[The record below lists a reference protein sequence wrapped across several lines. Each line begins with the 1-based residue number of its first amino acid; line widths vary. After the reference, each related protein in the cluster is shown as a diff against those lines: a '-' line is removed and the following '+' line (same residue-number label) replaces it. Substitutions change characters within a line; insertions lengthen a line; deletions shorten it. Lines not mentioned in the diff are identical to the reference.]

1 MKQTVMF
8 VFISCA
14 AALTALPAQAQE
26 WPAEQLEVW
35 ETISKQWDLARA
47 EDDAWMDQLHPWFF
61 GWVEEAPTPQDKEVT
76 GRFIAAEAGQFKT
89 LVQHIQPV
97 GIAVVG
103 DTAVAYYYS
112 MSLAQYT
119 DDGEQETFDSQHTEV
134 LTKTADG
141 WQFLG

>member
-35 ETISKQWDLARA
+35 ETISKQWDLAKA
-47 EDDAWMDQLHPWFF
+47 EDDAWMDQLHPSFL
-61 GWVEEAPTPQDKEVT
+61 GWVGEASTPHDKEVT
-76 GRFIAAEAGQFKT
+76 RRFIAAEAGHFKT
-89 LVQHIQPV
+89 LVQH
-97 GIAVVG
+97 
-103 DTAVAYYYS
+103 YYS

-119 DDGEQETFDSQHTEV
+119 DDGEQETFDGQHTEV